1 MRKHLASRHKSVMLE
16 GPASGSCSLPR
27 SRQTQL
33 NFGQRSL
40 TTAQQ
45 ESFTRKIALMC
56 AIDLKPISI
65 VEGSGFK
72 FLVHS
77 LNPSYRVPCRK
88 TVSKYLEKIYNEH
101 KEEIIDCMRGK
112 VISLTSDMWTSAAVQ
127 GFITV
132 TGHFIQDWELKNI
145 VMATRIMTER
155 HTGVNIG
162 TTINQICEE
171 FSVGRKLAVV
181 TDNASNMSIAA
192 AECDALHVTCFAHT
206 LQLAIEDGL
215 KIEQISKTLSVSRK
229 LVGHFSHS
237 PLALNA
243 LLEKQGGEKKLKLV
257 QDVSTRWNS
266 SFAMME
272 RLLKLRIPVYSVI
285 FDENITKPGDR
296 VKFDIRDNYWK
307 VMEDTVPI
315 LGPLAAVTEMLG
327 REDTPTG
334 SSVLVV
340 LYNLINGPLK
350 QTPGESQVAKS
361 LKVKIRDGLKKRFH
375 VNDEGKPKIEGILS
389 PLIVACLLDP
399 RYKSIL
405 GRDLLDQTDMA
416 LLQGHILDLMSN
428 IDLSSSVSNNEDV
441 SSTACDLTQN
451 SELISWAQ
459 VIQGDVKPLEY
470 NDRVSAAEELN
481 DYMADIVRDSNPL
494 TWWKSHEIKYP
505 RLAKLAQEYLSVP
518 ATSIPSERTF
528 SVAGLTV
535 SNLRTALD
543 PDSVDQIIF
552 VNKNLKSEI
561 RKQVES
567 FRSLAQNE
575 TAGALAAAGENL
587 GGNLDS
593 EMEIKNEN

>member
-1 MRKHLASRHKSVMLE
+1 M
-16 GPASGSCSLPR
+16 
-27 SRQTQL
+27 
-33 NFGQRSL
+33 
-40 TTAQQ
+40 
-45 ESFTRKIALMC
+45 
-56 AIDLKPISI
+56 
-65 VEGSGFK
+65 
-72 FLVHS
+72 
-77 LNPSYRVPCRK
+77 
-88 TVSKYLEKIYNEH
+88 
-101 KEEIIDCMRGK
+101 
-112 VISLTSDMWTSAAVQ
+112 
-127 GFITV
+127 
-132 TGHFIQDWELKNI
+132 
-145 VMATRIMTER
+145 
-155 HTGVNIG
+155 
-162 TTINQICEE
+162 
-171 FSVGRKLAVV
+171 
-181 TDNASNMSIAA
+181 
-192 AECDALHVTCFAHT
+192 
-206 LQLAIEDGL
+206 
-215 KIEQISKTLSVSRK
+215 
-229 LVGHFSHS
+229 
-237 PLALNA
+237 
-243 LLEKQGGEKKLKLV
+243 
-257 QDVSTRWNS
+257 
-266 SFAMME
+266 
-272 RLLKLRIPVYSVI
+272 YSVI
-285 FDENITKPGDR
+285 FDENITKPGDQ

-361 LKVKIRDGLKKRFH
+361 LKVKIKDGLKKRFH